1 MNIYCYG
8 IYYILSETVWW
19 VLFNTSLIMWIYLAI
34 HAISANKA
42 FTVTASLIS

>member
-19 VLFNTSLIMWIYLAI
+19 VLSNTSLIMWIHPAI
-34 HAISANKA
+34 YAISANKA
-42 FTVTASLIS
+42 FIVTDSLIS